1 METPSVSSPHKKRG
15 KKPAQAFPKP
25 ISLSENERTTVW
37 PPVTIMIRLPNIPGR
52 AVETAA
58 IFENLATLKVL
69 RYASTLLEKYA
80 ASYNH
85 KRLPLARTSK
95 IPSAHGPR
103 RPNLAQYLIDG
114 LIVFKVNSG
123 HPSRPHHISRRFVG
137 LSKLCFIP
145 PIRFCIRLLMS
156 DFCVHVIAE

>member
-1 METPSVSSPHKKRG
+1 
-15 KKPAQAFPKP
+15 
-25 ISLSENERTTVW
+25 
-37 PPVTIMIRLPNIPGR
+37 
-52 AVETAA
+52 
-58 IFENLATLKVL
+58 
-69 RYASTLLEKYA
+69 KYA

-156 DFCVHVIAE
+156 DFCVHRQKAETDLGRVFLRQMRPLGLTGAAKVLDLHDLWQHVLVHCLIEGRRGVVTVQNVVPTILGFETRMKGD